1 VKKAMRWV
9 ASRSP
14 EEVRTTIPE
23 ERRMPDAEADLEAI
37 RQLQR
42 TLSPDGMVA
51 PAEAEAILKFVAV
64 SDERVRNAHLDVLK
78 TYTNEF
84 TVAK

>member
-1 VKKAMRWV
+1 MRWV

-14 EEVRTTIPE
+14 EEVRTTIPDE
-23 ERRMPDAEADLEAI
+23 KRMPDAEADLEAI

-42 TLSPDGMVA
+42 TLSPDGMVP
-51 PAEAEAILKFVAV
+51 PAGAEAILKFVAV